1 MNEILQFATSK
12 FDVGVWTSAGAEY
25 ANGIVEAIFT
35 NAAPLFLYS
44 SERCTLSR
52 DLSTGEYVP
61 MKRLSKLKPKGC
73 KLDHI
78 ITVDDSPE
86 KHTDNYGNL
95 VHITE
100 YRGETHDTE
109 LQLLRNI

>member
-1 MNEILQFATSK
+1 MLGSFHVYKRPHLNEFLQFAANE

-44 SERCTLSR
+44 SEHCTLCR
-52 DLSTGEYVP
+52 DLSTGKYVA
-61 MKRLSKLKPKGC
+61 MKRLSKLKSKGY

-78 ITVDDSPE
+78 IAVDDSPE
-86 KHTDNYGNL
+86 KHKDN
-95 VHITE
+95 
-100 YRGETHDTE
+100 
-109 LQLLRNI
+109 